1 MVTRRTLGWIL
12 GACSACVV
20 LLIAITWSPRV
31 PESSTPSVPQTTPP
45 VPQPAIDAVV
55 PDAAPQR
62 VALDAPESPIT
73 TRDEGAHAA
82 PFANP
87 GTDGSEERERSPL
100 AQRVDRVTAT
110 FATGEP
116 DTRGLLGVVRDLA
129 GQARVVDGSVT
140 KSETGDVVNGRIAID
155 GSVAQCRFELEG
167 DRLTIDMYES
177 GIPNVPGAQ
186 SRNVSWTVS
195 RAEGSIVCTVQH
207 QLDTTTS
214 APNTEHIVGWSMNS
228 SGTGTRASVLTMTGS
243 EGVWKIGPSESVSAI
258 DQPWL
263 SESGCG
269 AAWWSLVAPF
279 AE

>member
-1 MVTRRTLGWIL
+1 MVTRRALGWIV
-12 GACSACVV
+12 GAC
-20 LLIAITWSPRV
+20 IAGVGLVIAAMWSPHG
-31 PESSTPSVPQTTPP
+31 PGSSTPSVSQPSPP
-45 VPQPAIDAVV
+45 VPRSAIDAV
-55 PDAAPQR
+55 PADAAPQR
-62 VALDAPESPIT
+62 VALDAPESPVT
-73 TRDEGAHAA
+73 TRDEGTQAE

-87 GTDGSEERERSPL
+87 GTDGSEKRERSPL

-110 FATGEP
+110 FATGDP

-167 DRLTIDMYES
+167 DRLTIDMHES
-177 GIPNVPGAQ
+177 GIANVPGAQ
-186 SRNVSWTVS
+186 SRNISWTVS

-207 QLDTTTS
+207 QLDTATS

-228 SGTGTRASVLTMTGS
+228 SGTGTRASPLTMTGS
-243 EGVWKIGPSESVSAI
+243 ESVWKIGPSETISAL

-279 AE
+279 AD